1 MKLKPMRRTT
11 TVETM
16 SELSATEEAL
26 DADMPPP
33 EIISEDDA
41 ELEADAKPDAKPTKK
56 EPRAPVARESKA
68 MSEMRNNEDRNLKDW
83 MEEISPGGA
92 IRVKVTRT
100 SPKSWKGLIVGGAL
114 ATYDHQI
121 DEEWIRDHHG
131 GGNFMLVV
139 QKPRTNGAGWIYA
152 GGRAIGIAGD
162 PRTDDVFRD
171 RTGEAPA
178 NGASTPANGIV
189 DKTFSVLERE
199 LANAR
204 SQQHVQ
210 HGPDTETIRM
220 MMGPMQQ
227 QLDQMGNM
235 LREKDRQ
242 LAAAQVVKPVERDE
256 FRDKMLDKLLD
267 GDSARINSLRSQYE
281 SELRQVKEG
290 AMQNESRLRD
300 SFERDKQSLAMSH
313 ERELNALRSAYDMRV
328 AGQEV
333 GANASRTLMDGE
345 IRRLQADLSEAKS
358 ELVAL
363 RLKKEKG
370 TVEMMTEMAHLRE
383 VMGEAFGDD
392 KEKSTLDKALEIGVP
407 ALQAMLAKTE
417 QPAAPPP
424 QPQSQFRPRPPQ
436 LMTGPDGNLYRPGPN
451 GKPILVR
458 ERTRA
463 VPPSETGQ
471 PSSIPEIPVTTIK
484 VAVDFLESA
493 FRNNQDPSEVAT
505 SVRSMVPADV
515 LAAIRELGIDGFLTN
530 VARLDGTSPLASQAG
545 RNWTRKLGK
554 SLLEG

>member
-1 MKLKPMRRTT
+1 
-11 TVETM
+11 M
-16 SELSATEEAL
+16 SNEFVATEEQL
-26 DADMPPP
+26 DDEMPPP
-33 EIISEDDA
+33 EIVPDEGP
-41 ELEADAKPDAKPTKK
+41 EPERKAKPEKK
-56 EPRAPVARESKA
+56 EPKAPVARESKA
-68 MSEMRNNEDRNLKDW
+68 MSELRNNEDRSLKDYL
-83 MEEISPGGA
+83 EEVSDGGA
-92 IRVKVTRT
+92 IRVKCTRT
-100 SPKSWKGLIVGGAL
+100 SPKVWKGLMVGGAL

-139 QKPRTNGAGWIYA
+139 QKPRTNGAGWVYA
-152 GGRAIGIAGD
+152 GGRAISIAGD

-171 RTGEAPA
+171 KAGEAPT
-178 NGASTPANGIV
+178 NGAANPAGGIV
-189 DKTFSVLERE
+189 DRVVGSLERQLERE
-199 LANAR
+199 QAR
-204 SQQHVQ
+204 QQTSS

-235 LREKDRQ
+235 LRDKDRQ

-267 GDSARINSLRSQYE
+267 GDSARISALRTQYE
-281 SELRQVKEG
+281 SELRQVKQS
-290 AMQNESRLRD
+290 AMDNESRLRD
-300 SFERDKQSLAMSH
+300 SFERDKQGLAMSH
-313 ERELNALRSAYDMRV
+313 ERELNALKSAYDMRV

-392 KEKSTLDKALEIGVP
+392 KEKSMLDKALELGVP
-407 ALQAMLAKTE
+407 ALQAVLAKNSE
-417 QPAAPPP
+417 QPAAPQPAPP
-424 QPQSQFRPRPPQ
+424 PQFRPRPPQ

-463 VPPSETGQ
+463 VPPSATGQ

-493 FRNNQDPSEVAT
+493 FRGGQDPSEVAT
-505 SVRSMVPADV
+505 SVRSMIPADV
-515 LAAIRELGIDGFLTN
+515 LAAIRELGIDGFLTS
-530 VARLDGTSPLASQAG
+530 VAKLDGTSPLASQAG
-545 RNWTRKLGK
+545 RNWSRKLGK

>member
-1 MKLKPMRRTT
+1 MSSEFTS
-11 TVETM
+11 VE
-16 SELSATEEAL
+16 EI
-26 DADMPPP
+26 DHDMPPP
-33 EIISEDDA
+33 MIEAEELDA
-41 ELEADAKPDAKPTKK
+41 DSDEPEPERKAKPEKEKK
-56 EPRAPVARESKA
+56 EPRAPRATESKA
-68 MSEMRNNEDRNLKDW
+68 MSELRNNEDRSLKDYL
-83 MEEISPGGA
+83 EEISAGGA

-100 SPKSWKGLIVGGAL
+100 SPKTWKGLNVGGAI
-114 ATYDHQI
+114 ASYDHQI
-121 DEEWIRDHHG
+121 DEDWIRDHHG

-139 QKPRTNGAGWIYA
+139 QKPRTNGAGWVYA
-152 GGRAIGIAGD
+152 GGRAVAIAGD

-171 RTGEAPA
+171 RVGEAPA
-178 NGASTPANGIV
+178 NGSANPAGGIV

-204 SQQHVQ
+204 QQHNAP
-210 HGPDTETIRM
+210 HGPDTATMQM
-220 MMGPMQQ
+220 MMGPLQH
-227 QLDQMGNM
+227 QLDQLSSMV
-235 LREKDRQ
+235 REKDRQ
-242 LAAAQVVKPVERDE
+242 LAAAQVTKPVERDE

-333 GANASRTLMDGE
+333 GANAARTLMEGE

-383 VMGEAFGDD
+383 VMGEAFGDKD
-392 KEKSTLDKALEIGVP
+392 EKSTLDKVMESAGPLLQNVLSKVGEQAPAPAPAVP
-407 ALQAMLAKTE
+407 
-417 QPAAPPP
+417 
-424 QPQSQFRPRPPQ
+424 QFVPRPRAQ

-451 GKPILVR
+451 GEPILVR
-458 ERTRA
+458 ERKRA
-463 VPPSETGQ
+463 VPPSATGQ
-471 PSSIPEIPVTTIK
+471 PSSVPEIPLTTIK
-484 VAVDFLESA
+484 VAVEFLESA
-493 FRNNQDPSEVAT
+493 FRNGQDPDGVAT
-505 SVRSMVPADV
+505 SVRSMIPADV
-515 LAAIRELGIDGFLTN
+515 LTAIRELGIDGFLTN
-530 VARLDGTSPLASQAG
+530 VAKLEGTSPLSTQAG
-545 RNWTRKLGK
+545 RNWARKLGK

>member
-1 MKLKPMRRTT
+1 
-11 TVETM
+11 M
-16 SELSATEEAL
+16 SSEFAV
-26 DADMPPP
+26 DAEVDAGMPPP
-33 EIISEDDA
+33 LEVVEDDEA
-41 ELEADAKPDAKPTKK
+41 EAEPEPEKKAKPEKR

-100 SPKSWKGLIVGGAL
+100 SPKTWKGLNVGGAL

-121 DEEWIRDHHG
+121 DEDWIRDHHG

-139 QKPRTNGAGWIYA
+139 QKPRTNGAGWVYA

-171 RTGEAPA
+171 RAGEAPA
-178 NGASTPANGIV
+178 NGAANPANGIV

-204 SQQHVQ
+204 QQHVQ
-210 HGPDTETIRM
+210 HGPDTATMQM
-220 MMGPMQQ
+220 MMGPLQQ
-227 QLDQMGNM
+227 QLDQLSSMV
-235 LREKDRQ
+235 RDKDRQ
-242 LAAAQVVKPVERDE
+242 LAAAQVTKPVERDE

-281 SELRQVKEG
+281 SELRQVKQSS
-290 AMQNESRLRD
+290 MDNESRLRD
-300 SFERDKQSLAMSH
+300 SFERDKQALAMSH

-328 AGQEV
+328 SGQEV
-333 GANASRTLMDGE
+333 GANAARTLMEGE
-345 IRRLQADLSEAKS
+345 IRRLQADLSEAKA

-407 ALQAMLAKTE
+407 ALQAMLAKNE
-417 QPAAPPP
+417 QQPATQQPPP
-424 QPQSQFRPRPPQ
+424 QPQFRPRPQPQ
-436 LMTGPDGNLYRPGPN
+436 LMTGPDGNLYRPGPS
-451 GKPILVR
+451 GEPILVR
-458 ERTRA
+458 ERKRA
-463 VPPSETGQ
+463 VPPSAEGK
-471 PSSIPEIPVTTIK
+471 PSVIPDIPVTTIK
-484 VAVDFLESA
+484 AAVDFLESA
-493 FRNNQDPSEVAT
+493 YRNSQDPSEVAT
-505 SVRSMVPADV
+505 SVRSMIPADV
-515 LAAIRELGIDGFLTN
+515 LTAIRELGIDGFLEK
-530 VARLDGTSPLASQAG
+530 VAKLEGTSPLASQAG
-545 RNWTRKLGK
+545 RNWSRKLGK